1 MFFLQEFVMSFLKE
15 QNDKHVNET
24 HKLLCLKWKLVRSA
38 LLCILFAD
46 EKQIRQTQRMQLFIV
61 TNQVVGSVGKRG
73 APRIATVGKEQN

>member
-1 MFFLQEFVMSFLKE
+1 
-15 QNDKHVNET
+15 
-24 HKLLCLKWKLVRSA
+24 LKWKLVRSA

-61 TNQVVGSVGKRG
+61 TDQVVGSVGERV